1 MTPIREATEMTSSQQ
16 DAAPESK
23 DEAAVKTT
31 TEGTDQGTVEDPNHK
46 PKKPVPVKDPW
57 DMGGTPSQPAG

>member
-16 DAAPESK
+16 DAAPEAK
-23 DEAAVKTT
+23 DEAAVQTT
-31 TEGTDQGTVEDPNHK
+31 TEDTGNDAVEEPNHK

-57 DMGGTPSQPAG
+57 DMGGSPSKSEG